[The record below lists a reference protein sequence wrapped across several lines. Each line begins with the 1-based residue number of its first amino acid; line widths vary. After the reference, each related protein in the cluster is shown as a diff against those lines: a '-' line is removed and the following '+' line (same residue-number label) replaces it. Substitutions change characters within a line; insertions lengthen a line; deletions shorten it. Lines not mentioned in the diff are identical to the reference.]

1 MQKVI
6 GFVGLGNMGKGM
18 AINLARAGVD
28 LRVYDL
34 DPRPIAEL
42 EALGAKRVHSNRE
55 LGAVADIVEIVVVND
70 RQVEQVV
77 FGDDKG
83 DEGVLAAARP
93 GTILV
98 IHSTVHPDTC
108 RRIAQAAAAKHVGVI
123 DAAVSG
129 AEARSKDGSL
139 TLMVGGPADLVA
151 ACRPIFEIVGERVFH
166 LGEVGRGQVAKLCNN
181 LMSIVNLVT
190 VEEALRLA
198 QQAGIDEKQMI
209 EIASV
214 STGESW
220 ALHGYG
226 PMRDLLRARGSS
238 ASVATIARKD
248 VALAVEMARSLG
260 ARVPVAEFVVDL
272 AKAGGSRGAQTD
284 GRRK

>member
-1 MQKVI
+1 MQKAV

-18 AINLARAGVD
+18 AVNLARAGVD

-34 DPRPIAEL
+34 DPRPVAEL
-42 EALGAKRVHSNRE
+42 VALGAKAVHSNRE
-55 LGAVADIVEIVVVND
+55 LGAVADIIEIVVVND

-77 FGDDKG
+77 FGDGKG
-83 DEGVLAAARP
+83 DDGVLAAARP

-98 IHSTVHPDTC
+98 IHSTVHPNTC
-108 RRIAQAAAAKHVGVI
+108 RRIADAAATKKVGVI

-139 TLMVGGPADLVA
+139 TLMVGGPEDLVA
-151 ACRPIFEIVGERVFH
+151 TCRPIFEIVGERVFH
-166 LGEVGRGQVAKLCNN
+166 LGEIGRGQVAKLCNN
-181 LMSIVNLVT
+181 LMSIVNLAT
-190 VEEALRLA
+190 VEEALHLA
-198 QQAGIDEKQMI
+198 QQAGIDESLMI

-226 PMRDLLRARGSS
+226 PMRDLLRSRGVT
-238 ASVATIARKD
+238 ASIALIARKD
-248 VALAVEMARSLG
+248 VALAVELADSIG
-260 ARVPVAEFVVDL
+260 VKVPIAKFVVDL
-272 AKAGGSRGAQTD
+272 AKQ
-284 GRRK
+284 

>member
-18 AINLARAGVD
+18 AVNLARAGVD

-34 DPRPIAEL
+34 DPRSVAEL
-42 EALGAKRVHSNRE
+42 VALGAKAVQSNRE
-55 LGAVADIVEIVVVND
+55 LGAVSDIVEIVVVND

-77 FGDDKG
+77 FGDGKG
-83 DEGVLAAARP
+83 DDGILAAARP

-98 IHSTVHPDTC
+98 IHSTVHPNTC
-108 RRIAQAAAAKHVGVI
+108 RRIADAAAAKKVGVI

-139 TLMVGGPADLVA
+139 TLMVGGPEDLVA

-166 LGEVGRGQVAKLCNN
+166 LGEIGRGQVAKLCNN
-181 LMSIVNLVT
+181 LMSIVNLAT
-190 VEEALRLA
+190 VEEALHLA
-198 QQAGIDEKQMI
+198 QQAGIDESLMI

-226 PMRDLLRARGSS
+226 PMRDLLRSRGVESS
-238 ASVATIARKD
+238 IALIARKD
-248 VALAVEMARSLG
+248 VALAVELADSIG
-260 ARVPVAEFVVDL
+260 VKVPIAKFVVEL
-272 AKAGGSRGAQTD
+272 AKS
-284 GRRK
+284 

>member
-18 AINLARAGVD
+18 AVNLARAGVD
-28 LRVYDL
+28 LHVYDL
-34 DPRPIAEL
+34 DPKLVAEL
-42 EALGAKRVHSNRE
+42 VGLGAKAVRSNGE
-55 LGAVADIVEIVVVND
+55 LGAVCDIIEIVVVND

-77 FGDDKG
+77 FGDGKG
-83 DEGVLAAARP
+83 DDGILATARP

-108 RRIAQAAAAKHVGVI
+108 RRIAEAAAKKNVGVI

-139 TLMVGGPADLVA
+139 TLMVGGPEELVA
-151 ACRPIFEIVGERVFH
+151 ACRPVFEIVGDRVFH

-181 LMSIVNLVT
+181 LMSIVNLAT
-190 VEEALRLA
+190 VEEGLRLA
-198 QQAGIDEKQMI
+198 QEAGIDEAQMI

-220 ALHGYG
+220 ALHGFG
-226 PMRDLLRARGSS
+226 PMRDLLRARGVT
-238 ASVATIARKD
+238 ASIALIARKD
-248 VALAVEMARSLG
+248 VALAVDLAESLG
-260 ARVPVAEFVVDL
+260 VKVPIAKFVVDL
-272 AKAGGSRGAQTD
+272 
-284 GRRK
+284 GRS